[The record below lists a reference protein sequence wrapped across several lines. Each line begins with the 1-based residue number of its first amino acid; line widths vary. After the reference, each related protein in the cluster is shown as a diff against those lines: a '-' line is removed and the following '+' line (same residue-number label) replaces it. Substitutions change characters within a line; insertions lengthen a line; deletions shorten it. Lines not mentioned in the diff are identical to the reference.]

1 MSVPLVRAEVIAER
15 ILLVRGQKVMLD
27 ADLAALYEVPTKR
40 LNEQVKRN
48 ADRFPADFM
57 FRLTAA
63 ETELLNR
70 SQFATGSQKHRDPR
84 FTPLVFTE
92 HGAIMAATVLNS
104 ARAVEV
110 SIYVVRAF
118 VQQREFL
125 ASHKDLAREL
135 RALEMR
141 VTKKFAAQDETI
153 KDIISTLRELMT
165 PPDPPK
171 RPIGFVIDEKDS
183 KPDRKTSSSKTDA
196 KANDSKS
203 KATGRSKKK

>member
-141 VTKKFAAQDETI
+141 VTKKFAAQDETLL
-153 KDIISTLRELMT
+153 ISLDKLFDLWVEHYDKLSDQARRRL
-165 PPDPPK
+165 PL
-171 RPIGFVIDEKDS
+171 RPIQFLAPG
-183 KPDRKTSSSKTDA
+183 
-196 KANDSKS
+196 
-203 KATGRSKKK
+203 G